1 MVTQLLELTL
11 GTAHPRSSSARGLV
25 NRLAKGCTVASA
37 IQDTCQHQPAP
48 GPQGTD
54 WVGYPPPNFV
64 APCRSTVVRA
74 FPALPPLLWTSP
86 SPLLGPLTVQTPPI
100 LLGWAPALHGLY
112 SALPLLLQFCLTA
125 VAMPLEEG
133 PETSATAP
141 ASHPHPPIP
150 LLQALC
156 SALPEPSLPP
166 HLQAF
171 ARTVPSAWD
180 ALPCS
185 LAAPAP
191 CCKTQNPEKDTRGS
205 WLLLLGLIW
214 AEGRQPPR
222 RHRQRGI
229 NRRMGVGGLFVSFSR
244 ISLQEDTVLEVR
256 SFPSVVGLE
265 LL

>member
-1 MVTQLLELTL
+1 M
-11 GTAHPRSSSARGLV
+11 
-25 NRLAKGCTVASA
+25 ASA

-74 FPALPPLLWTSP
+74 FPALPPLLWTSL

-141 ASHPHPPIP
+141 ASHPHPPSPFFKRSAP
-150 LLQALC
+150 LSLNLHCLPTSRPLHALFL
-156 SALPEPSLPP
+156 LPGMPFLVPWLPLP
-166 HLQAF
+166 LASKLRILRRTPGGRGYCFLGSSGLRGDNHLDVTD
-171 ARTVPSAWD
+171 R
-180 ALPCS
+180 
-185 LAAPAP
+185 
-191 CCKTQNPEKDTRGS
+191 E
-205 WLLLLGLIW
+205 
-214 AEGRQPPR
+214 E
-222 RHRQRGI
+222 
-229 NRRMGVGGLFVSFSR
+229 
-244 ISLQEDTVLEVR
+244 
-256 SFPSVVGLE
+256 
-265 LL
+265 